1 MSANSSA
8 SSEYIPD
15 PPSGGFY
22 ILVANGGI
30 ANWVPLSGN
39 GLLQLQGTSISALN
53 LSGDG
58 LLKINGTNISVLNK
72 STSSDLL
79 NGGLGWTQTEA
90 CP

>member
-30 ANWVPLSGN
+30 ANWVPLSG
-39 GLLQLQGTSISALN
+39 
-53 LSGDG
+53 DG
-58 LLKINGTNISVLNK
+58 LLRINGTNISVLNK
-72 STSSDLL
+72 STSSELL
-79 NGGLGWTQTEA
+79 NGGLGWTGTEA